1 MINIKTALPK
11 TVLRLACAALLL
23 TAGATFAAEI
33 KIGLL
38 GQYSGTYA
46 WYGQEFDRG
55 VDLFMQETGGKV
67 GNHTLTIIRRD
78 EGGTNAARAR
88 QLAQELVL
96 RNQVQYLIGGA
107 FTPTIMGTADIV
119 TQTKTPYFMGNTGTS
134 SVTDKSPYF
143 VRMGF
148 TQWQL
153 SVPLTQWA
161 WAQGA
166 REAVIVAADFA
177 PGVDAI
183 EAFTHGFTEAGGRI
197 TEVIRV
203 PLGTADFS
211 TYLQRVQ
218 GVANSTASKH
228 VFMFMPSG
236 PMSVSFIKAFYERG
250 LHRQGIQLMATN
262 ETMEF
267 DLPAIG
273 QAALGMVTAQ
283 HYSPFLDTKVNQ
295 DFVQRYQARY
305 GSNALPTFAS
315 LAVYDGMQMIARLV
329 RELDGKRDGDKA
341 MTLLKDY
348 TWDSPRGPVKLDAQ
362 TRELVQNVYM
372 RRIEKIHAGTTQE
385 QLGNVPFQTFT
396 AMPDF
401 WHVRQRQPG
410 QR

>member
-1 MINIKTALPK
+1 MRNIKTTLH
-11 TVLRLACAALLL
+11 LACCQLLL
-23 TAGATFAAEI
+23 AASACFTPLQAAEI
-33 KIGLL
+33 NIGLL

-55 VDLFMQETGGKV
+55 VELFMQQTGGKV
-67 GNHTLTIIRRD
+67 GNHTLHIIRRD
-78 EGGTNAARAR
+78 EGGTHAARAR
-88 QLAQELVL
+88 QLAQELIV

-107 FTPTIMGTADIV
+107 FTPTIMATADIV
-119 TQTKTPYFMGNTGTS
+119 NQTKTPYFMGNTGTS

-153 SVPLTQWA
+153 SVPLTRWA
-161 WAQGA
+161 YAQGA
-166 REAVIVAADFA
+166 RSAVIIAADFA

-183 EAFTHGFTEAGGRI
+183 EAFTHGFEEAGGRI
-197 TEVIRV
+197 VEVIRV

-218 GVANSTASKH
+218 DTANSTDTGH

-236 PMSVSFIKAFYERG
+236 PMSVSFIKAFFERG
-250 LHRQGIQLMATN
+250 LHRQGIALMATN

-273 QAALGMVTAQ
+273 EGALGMVTAQ
-283 HYSPFLDTKVNQ
+283 HYSPYLDTPVNR
-295 DFVQRYQARY
+295 DFVQRYRARY
-305 GSNALPTFAS
+305 GANALPTFAS

-341 MTLLKDY
+341 LELLKDY
-348 TWDSPRGPVKLDAQ
+348 TWESPRGPVRLDAA

-372 RRIEKIHAGTTQE
+372 RRIEKVHDDKGQI
-385 QLGNVPFQTFT
+385 QLGNLPFHTYE

-401 WHVRQRQPG
+401 WHERQR
-410 QR
+410 